1 MLFWCRFGGVRGR
14 DLADDGR
21 EEEGE
26 VSGVERS
33 DMRRNPG
40 STCTAN
46 SLSTR
51 KTPDSVSIQI
61 PRIFVF
67 L

>member
-26 VSGVERS
+26 AVSGVERS
-33 DMRRNPG
+33 DISNARCG
-40 STCTAN
+40 
-46 SLSTR
+46 
-51 KTPDSVSIQI
+51 Q
-61 PRIFVF
+61 
-67 L
+67 